1 MMQTRYK
8 LSKLEIKNYKCLVNF
23 LINFQEN
30 NLLVFDGPNGYGKT
44 TCFEALEILFTKK
57 PRKINK
63 ISLDGRYQYK
73 NSPIHHNDNEDIE
86 ISIQLISDEEQIDIK
101 RIFPPADSKSSRRNN
116 INKIFDDSKLYINNI
131 EVSEIDLEKILNYD
145 NLHNLF
151 NVLSY
156 VEQDENTYFL
166 KEDPKNRYKAL
177 VSLLGGDEERKL
189 LDKIV
194 AFSEKLQNRILYY
207 TSSINSIKDSNKEL
221 LENNLSNIEYNK
233 LIEQTNEFLWD
244 NATIK
249 NTDIDIHNSYLNDI
263 RKIET
268 IFNHKNIIAD
278 LVLRKRIEVF
288 RNNDSFLINFIR
300 NYWSIENFDQ
310 LKEQNVIRN
319 EYVKILQK
327 NNIIIQSIDSK
338 DYTYLSSD
346 DTIEFLSA
354 KIDVRFQLNS
364 YKIAVTTVIASQKN
378 LSIQSRILSD
388 LKEKRESLIEF
399 SKSHLKDI
407 NIKDSE
413 CPTCGHDWQNFE
425 VLSKNIEETEHKIFS
440 EYEKNNN
447 LFEEQK
453 TQLNTDY
460 LNPLKE
466 LLTEKNEEINNN
478 ISQLIS
484 SDTFSYL
491 SQSYDNLKKNID
503 IFLSLFKDE
512 TKQKLLSDVNHK
524 ILEIEENVIKEKLIL
539 IIDEENPSIQIEI
552 NTDIILSDFKRY
564 FNDDMN
570 SLDKLTSVLI
580 ENKKQY
586 IEWQYYNSISNSIL
600 EYSKQL
606 EEIETFKHKVD
617 NIKCILDDEIK
628 KYTKSIIEN
637 ISIPFY
643 IYTGKIL
650 QNHSLGSG
658 LIIDFEIDRMDSQ
671 IYIRPTHRD
680 QEVTY
685 TLSSGQLSATVI
697 SLMLVLNK
705 VFNHSKLGTV
715 LIDDPLQTLDEIN
728 LHSLVEL
735 LKYNFSDQQLFI
747 STHEDRYSRFIRYK
761 YDKFG
766 LNGKNINMKEEMS
779 YMS

>member
-1 MMQTRYK
+1 MQTRYK

-23 LINFQEN
+23 LFNFQEN

-57 PRKINK
+57 PRKINN
-63 ISLDGRYQYK
+63 INLDKRYKYK
-73 NSPIHHNDNEDIE
+73 NSPIHHNDSEQIE
-86 ISIQLISDEEQIDIK
+86 ISIQLISDNEQIEIK
-101 RIFPPADSKSSRRNN
+101 RIFPPAENKESKKNN
-116 INKIFDDSKLYINNI
+116 ISTIFDESKLYINNI
-131 EVSEIDLEKILNYD
+131 EAPEKKLEDILNYD
-145 NLHNLF
+145 NLNNLF
-151 NVLSY
+151 NVLNY

-177 VSLLGGDEERKL
+177 VSLLGGDEERL
-189 LDKIV
+189 LLERVTI
-194 AFSEKLQNRILYY
+194 FSDKLQNRVDFYKK
-207 TSSINSIKDSNKEL
+207 SIEAIKQENKEL
-221 LENNLSNIEYNK
+221 LENDLYNIEYNK
-233 LIEQTNEFLWD
+233 LIEETNEFLWD
-244 NATIK
+244 NVTIK

-263 RKIET
+263 KKIET
-268 IFNHKNIIAD
+268 LFNHKNIITD
-278 LVLRKRIEVF
+278 LILRKRIDTF
-288 RNNDSFLINFIR
+288 KNNDSFLINFIK
-300 NYWSIENFDQ
+300 NYWSIENFDL

-319 EYVKILQK
+319 EYLKILEK
-327 NNIIIQSIDSK
+327 NNIIIQNIDYK
-338 DYTYLSSD
+338 NYNYLSSD
-346 DTIEFLSA
+346 DTIEFLST
-354 KIDVRFQLNS
+354 KTDVSFQLNS
-364 YKIAVTTVIASQKN
+364 YKIAVATVIASQNN
-378 LSIQSRILSD
+378 LSIQSRILAD
-388 LKEKRESLIEF
+388 LKEKRGSLIEF

-413 CPTCGHDWQNFE
+413 CPTCGYDWQNFE

-440 EYEKNNN
+440 DYEKNNN
-447 LFEEQK
+447 LFEELK

-460 LNPLKE
+460 LNPLKA
-466 LLTEKNEEINNN
+466 LLSEKNEEINNN

-484 SDTFSYL
+484 SETFSYL
-491 SQSYDNLKKNID
+491 SQLYDNLKKNID
-503 IFLSLFKDE
+503 IFFSLFKDD

-524 ILEIEENVIKEKLIL
+524 ILEIEENAIKEKLIL
-539 IIDEENPSIQIEI
+539 IIDEEKPNIQIEI
-552 NTDIILSDFKRY
+552 NADIILSDFKRY

-606 EEIETFKHKVD
+606 EEIETFKHKID

-779 YMS
+779 FRV